1 MTYKG
6 LALAMRLL
14 GVTSKTGS
22 VYMAIPG
29 CYAGRILLV
38 DLTEGRI
45 KEERISEEICRG
57 FIGGNGLGVRILYER
72 MRARIDPLGPENIL
86 GFVVGSLT
94 GTPAPGSGRHM
105 LVTKSPLTGTWAES
119 NSGGTFG
126 PELKTGG
133 YDAVFFSGISPKP
146 VYLLIKDGSAQ
157 LRDATELWG
166 KDAYETQDFLQQTLG
181 DSRLKI
187 ACIGPSGESMS
198 LLAGIVSERGRIA
211 ARNGVG
217 AVMGSKRLK
226 AVAVKGGVQTIAV
239 ADQDAFDQALQ
250 KFLALIKNNEYA
262 KALAAAGTGSNISF
276 LVSIGDAPLKNWRL
290 SGLDALPSV
299 TNLDGGNMDK
309 YKISGY
315 GCYACPISCGAIIS
329 QKEGPYA
336 IKDRMH
342 RPEYQSL
349 AALGGMLMNDNLEAV
364 IKANDICNRFGIDT
378 VGVGGT
384 IAMAMECYE
393 NGLISKEDTDGI
405 ELTWGNAEAIV
416 AMVEKIAGRKG
427 FGAVLADGAQKAAE
441 RIGQGAEKYAVAIRG
456 KSLAYHDPRMS
467 PSLGTANIA
476 DANPAHHMDSQITSM
491 LSEGAPIGSDPALQV
506 PKLNPFAG
514 YAIGSAY
521 HQLLNASGLCSLY
534 TVATT
539 PPPVAELIAG
549 ATGWRFGWK
558 EALKAGR
565 RILTLR
571 QAFNA
576 REGLTP
582 DKFELPKRITS
593 TANFDYA
600 ALRDGYFSEMKWDVQ
615 SGKPSEE
622 ALADLELTELTVDL
636 R

>member
-1 MTYKG
+1 
-6 LALAMRLL
+6 
-14 GVTSKTGS
+14 
-22 VYMAIPG
+22 MATPA
-29 CYAGRILLV
+29 CYAGKILLV
-38 DLTEGRI
+38 DLTDGRV
-45 KEERISEEICRG
+45 KEENLTEEICRG
-57 FIGGNGLGVRILYER
+57 FIGGNGLGVRMLYER
-72 MRARIDPLGPENIL
+72 MKPRIDALGPENIL

-133 YDAVFFSGISPKP
+133 YDGVFFYGISPKP
-146 VYLLIKDGSAQ
+146 VYLLIKDGVAQ
-157 LRDATELWG
+157 LKDAADLWG
-166 KDAYETQDFLQQTLG
+166 KDAYETQDILQEDSG

-187 ACIGPSGESMS
+187 ACIGPAGEAMS

-226 AVAVKGGVQTIAV
+226 AIAVKGGVQPITA
-239 ADQDAFDQALQ
+239 ADPEVFNQALQ
-250 KFLALIKNNEYA
+250 KFMDLISNNEYA
-262 KALAAAGTGSNISF
+262 IGLAAAGTGSNISF
-276 LVSIGDAPLKNWRL
+276 LVSIGDAPLKNWQL

-299 TNLDGGNMDK
+299 TNLDGSNMDK
-309 YKISGY
+309 YKVSSY
-315 GCYACPISCGAIIS
+315 GCYACPISCGAIIK
-329 QKEGPYA
+329 QQQGPFA
-336 IKDRMH
+336 IKDQMH

-364 IKANDICNRFGIDT
+364 IKANDICNRYGIDT

-384 IAMAMECYE
+384 LAMAMECYE
-393 NGLISKEDTDGI
+393 NGLITREDTDGI

-416 AMVEKIAGRKG
+416 AMVEKVARREG

-441 RIGQGAEKYAVAIRG
+441 RIGKGAEKYAVAIRG

-476 DANPAHHMDSQITSM
+476 DANPAHHMDSQIIGM
-491 LSEGAPIGSDPALQV
+491 LSEGAPIGSDPALKA
-506 PKLNPFAG
+506 PKLNPFAS

-549 ATGWRFGWK
+549 ATGWNFGWK
-558 EALKAGR
+558 EALQAGR

-593 TANFDYA
+593 TAKFDYT
-600 ALRDGYFSEMKWDVQ
+600 ALRNGYFAEMKWDVQ
-615 SGKPSEE
+615 SGKPSGE
-622 ALADLELTELTVDL
+622 ALADLGLAELTADL
-636 R
+636 